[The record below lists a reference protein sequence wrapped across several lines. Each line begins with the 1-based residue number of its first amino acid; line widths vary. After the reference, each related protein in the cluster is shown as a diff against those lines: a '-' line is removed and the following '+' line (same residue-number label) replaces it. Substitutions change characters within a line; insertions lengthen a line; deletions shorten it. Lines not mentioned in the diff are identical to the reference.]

1 MWVVSCVFKF
11 LLVMNA
17 MSHLEQENGFSPVWI
32 PLCLFNWP
40 LSANDLLHNGF
51 SPVWILLCFFKLL
64 LSVYDLSHY
73 EEANGLFLRI
83 GFLTSV
89 GLFMKKV
96 DQTPGYTLCKSE
108 VNHQCGFVHDK
119 DYPNFLSHSC
129 KNEVVLFSLYTVSV
143 LC

>member
-1 MWVVSCVFKF
+1 
-11 LLVMNA
+11 MNA
-17 MSHLEQENGFSPVWI
+17 MSHLEQENGFSPVEI

-83 GFLTSV
+83 WFLISV

-129 KNEVVLFSLYTVSV
+129 KNEVVLFSLYKVSV
-143 LC
+143 LCYKLYSHATLIVFV

>member
-1 MWVVSCVFKF
+1 MGQVNGFSPVWVVSCVFKF

-73 EEANGLFLRI
+73 EQAKWPLLKDMV
-83 GFLTSV
+83 S
-89 GLFMKKV
+89 
-96 DQTPGYTLCKSE
+96 
-108 VNHQCGFVHDK
+108 HQCGFVHEK
-119 DYPNFLSHSC
+119 S
-129 KNEVVLFSLYTVSV
+129 
-143 LC
+143 